1 MATPSETQNE
11 MNTLNAALQQFEATE
26 ANLAKLEDLW
36 KRIEN
41 LLPTGPAFGGPPEYE
56 ELCWAFRRILPSMP
70 AIDGFR
76 IEDHLHDYDSVGQMR
91 LDALEIGEI
100 EAQVSVTN
108 TLEEQGRQLREYRF
122 RIQAQRRQL
131 VRERLLKLMNEIDQ
145 FLSDLNSEF
154 AGLKSSTLITAPL
167 WCRLRESVSEID
179 TLLGATARPPRWS
192 DLQRHLHFSMVNDLT
207 DIIRFDWPAVS
218 KPLREQLYGDHDPVP
233 VAAEDLREIVSSRP
247 AGSATTQLNW
257 NVLDDKD
264 FERLVFQLIIDE
276 PSYENPLWLQKTDA
290 PDRGRD
296 LSVDRVESSIL
307 GGVRRYRTI
316 IQCKHWLSK
325 SVGPDEISR
334 VRDQMALWEPP
345 RVDELVIVTSGRF
358 TSDAVLLVE
367 KHNQSNNAL
376 NIAMWPDS
384 HLESILAAR
393 PDLIGQFRL
402 RRGV

>member
-1 MATPSETQNE
+1 MATPSGHLNE
-11 MNTLNAALQQFEATE
+11 MNTLDAALRQFEATE
-26 ANLAKLEDLW
+26 ANLATLEGLW
-36 KRIEN
+36 TRIEN
-41 LLPTGPAFGGPPEYE
+41 MIPTGPAFGGPPEYE

-76 IEDHLHDYDSVGQMR
+76 IEDRLHDYDSVGQMR
-91 LDALEIGEI
+91 LDALEIGEF

-131 VRERLLKLMNEIDQ
+131 VRDRLLKLMNEIDQ
-145 FLSDLNSEF
+145 FLSVLNSEF
-154 AGLKSSTLITAPL
+154 AGLESNTLITAPL
-167 WCRLRESVSEID
+167 WGRLKESVSEID
-179 TLLGATARPPRWS
+179 TLLGATARPHRWS

-218 KPLREQLYGDHDPVP
+218 KSLREHLYGDHDPVP
-233 VAAEDLREIVSSRP
+233 VSAEDLGEIVASRP

-257 NVLDDKD
+257 NVLDDED

-276 PSYENPLWLQKTDA
+276 PSYENPKWLQKTHA

-296 LSVDRVESSIL
+296 LSVDRVESSTL

-325 SVGPDEISR
+325 SVGPDDISKT
-334 VRDQMALWEPP
+334 RDQMVLWEPP

-367 KHNQSNNAL
+367 KHNQSNSAL

-402 RRGV
+402 RRGF

>member
-1 MATPSETQNE
+1 MTSPSDHQNE
-11 MNTLNAALQQFEATE
+11 MNTLDAALQQFEAAE
-26 ANLAKLEDLW
+26 ANLVKLESLW
-36 KRIEN
+36 TRIES
-41 LLPTGPAFGGPPEYE
+41 LLPNGPAFGSPPEYE
-56 ELCWAFRRILPSMP
+56 ELCWAFRRILPSLP

-76 IEDHLHDYDSVGQMR
+76 IEDHLHDYDSVGQMY
-91 LDALEIGEI
+91 LDALEIGEF
-100 EAQVSVTN
+100 EAKVSVTN

-131 VRERLLKLMNEIDQ
+131 VRDRLLMLMNDIDQ
-145 FLSDLNSEF
+145 FLSDLNLEF
-154 AGLKSSTLITAPL
+154 AGLELSTPIKAPL
-167 WCRLRESVSEID
+167 WGRLKEAVSEID

-192 DLQRHLHFSMVNDLT
+192 DLQRHLNFSMVNDLT
-207 DIIRFDWPAVS
+207 DITRFDWPAVS
-218 KPLREQLYGDHDPVP
+218 KPLREQIYGDHDPIP
-233 VAAEDLREIVSSRP
+233 VAAEDLSEIVAARP
-247 AGSATTQLNW
+247 EGPATTQLNW
-257 NVLDDKD
+257 NVLDDEG

-276 PSYENPLWLQKTDA
+276 PSYENPQWLQKTHA

-296 LSVDRVESSIL
+296 LSVDRVESSPL

-325 SVGPDEISR
+325 SVGSDDISKT
-334 VRDQMALWEPP
+334 RDQMALWEPP

-367 KHNQSNNAL
+367 RHNQSNSAL

-393 PDLIGQFRL
+393 PYLIGQFRL
-402 RRGV
+402 RRGA